1 MRRLGEGPTGRR
13 EGPAKERPDNER
25 RVCRRLRVSARAQT
39 RGSRQTRE
47 IGQTFAAACVA
58 ATLLLPLT
66 ACGGNPPQIVDYAP
80 QRGMVDVSTAAPIK
94 IAFDHDVDQ
103 ASVESRLHLLPAT
116 TGTVRWPTPRQL
128 VYEHPS
134 LRASTN
140 YEVILDAGYRD
151 LAGNAYSLRHHW
163 SFVTERP
170 PSLAASTPADR
181 EGGID
186 PAAYLT
192 IDFTREMN
200 PTTLRSAFTFN
211 PSIPFNVRLDP
222 TDGRRAIIAPSQ
234 LLEPNTIYQLAVS
247 TAALDIDGNQL
258 DRDQTI
264 NFTTGSP
271 RPLRNWVAF
280 ATDTAGGSPA
290 ELWIVNETGFPRQL
304 SDSGPVRAF
313 SWSPSGDRLLIEGD
327 SEVWSEL
334 VPGSSSVQL
343 DFKGPWAS
351 ALAAGM
357 GYVYIDDAGTLHRLT
372 ADGVTEVI
380 ATNVTQATVAPNGLR
395 VTFVQ
400 GPAAA
405 NVLWGYDVGLRARY
419 QLALDSGS
427 ISDVSWAPSGNRVA
441 YLRSDG
447 GLVTLRVR
455 NLTGGGATI
464 TVATGDL
471 SSPAWLP
478 DSTHMVFAAAAK
490 LAGGTTHKAFVVNVV
505 APPATLNP
513 ASGLPSDPSID
524 VTAPVPSPDG
534 HQIAFVS
541 GDQVWLM
548 NADGTRPTALTR
560 FDPQAFPYS
569 CRAPAWTRA

>member
-1 MRRLGEGPTGRR
+1 
-13 EGPAKERPDNER
+13 
-25 RVCRRLRVSARAQT
+25 
-39 RGSRQTRE
+39 
-47 IGQTFAAACVA
+47 
-58 ATLLLPLT
+58 
-66 ACGGNPPQIVDYAP
+66 
-80 QRGMVDVSTAAPIK
+80 MVDVSTAAPIK
-94 IAFDHDVDQ
+94 ITFDHDVDQ
-103 ASVESRLHLLPAT
+103 ASVESRLHLLPTT
-116 TGTVRWPTPRQL
+116 TGTVRWLTARQL
-128 VYEHPS
+128 VYDHPS

-200 PTTLRSAFTFN
+200 PTTLQSAFTFN

-222 TDGRRAIIAPSQ
+222 ADGRRAIIAPAQ

-280 ATDTAGGSPA
+280 ATAGAGGVPGA
-290 ELWIVNETGFPRQL
+290 LWIVNETGFPRQL

-334 VPGSSSVQL
+334 VPGTSSVQL

-351 ALAAGM
+351 ALAGGM

-395 VTFVQ
+395 LAYVQ
-400 GPAAA
+400 GPPAAD
-405 NVLWGYDVGLRARY
+405 VLWGYDVGLRARY
-419 QLALDSGS
+419 QLALDAGP

-441 YLRSDG
+441 YLRSDA
-447 GLVTLRVR
+447 GLVTIRVR
-455 NLTGGGATI
+455 NLTGGGATT

-478 DSTHMVFAAAAK
+478 DSTHMVFAAAAR

-513 ASGLPSDPSID
+513 ASGLPSDPTID
-524 VTAPVPSPDG
+524 VTAPAPSPDG

-560 FDPQAFPYS
+560 FDPEVFPYS